1 MAKARMAGKALEAL
15 KWLFKGDD
23 AGQIALRVV
32 PDVGF
37 GVLEGALTPGDL
49 GDKVIAGSSTALG
62 GITGGVALG
71 KLGMGNPIAT
81 QMLDLAGSVGGDF
94 AGRAVGDQVQ
104 RGKDSLM
111 GGKGQTAYERL
122 SEEQFEQLKEEASR
136 QALAEL
142 GLLPQGYQSAL
153 VDPYSGMGVS

>member
-49 GDKVIAGSSTALG
+49 GDKIIAGSGTALG
-62 GITGGVALG
+62 GVTGGAALG

-94 AGRAVGDQVQ
+94 AGRYVAEGLQK
-104 RGKDSLM
+104 GKDKLM
-111 GGKGQTAYERL
+111 GGEGQTAYEKL
-122 SEEQFEQLKEEASR
+122 SDEQFRQLKEQASR

-142 GLLPQGYQSAL
+142 GLLPQGYQTAL

>member
-23 AGQIALRVV
+23 AGQIALRVI

-37 GVLEGALTPGDL
+37 GVLEGALTPGDI
-49 GDKVIAGSSTALG
+49 GDKIIAGSSTAVGSLAG
-62 GITGGVALG
+62 GIGLG
-71 KLGMGNPIAT
+71 KLGGNSMVAR
-81 QMLDLAGSVGGDF
+81 QLLDISGSVGGDF
-94 AGRAVGDQVQ
+94 AGRAVGDMIQ
-104 RGKDSLM
+104 RGKDKVS

-122 SEEQFEQLKEEASR
+122 SEEQFNALKEEASR

>member
-1 MAKARMAGKALEAL
+1 MAKGRMAGMALDAL

-23 AGQIALRVV
+23 AGQIALRVI

-49 GDKVIAGSSTALG
+49 GDKVIAGAGTALG
-62 GITGGVALG
+62 GVTGGATLG
-71 KLGMGNPIAT
+71 KLGGNSPVAR
-81 QMLDLAGSVGGDF
+81 QLLDLTGSVGGDF
-94 AGRAVGDQVQ
+94 AGRFLAEGVQ
-104 RGKDSLM
+104 RGKDKVM

-122 SEEQFEQLKEEASR
+122 SEDQFNAMKDEATR

-153 VDPYSGMGVS
+153 TDMYTGQGVS

>member
-37 GVLEGALTPGDL
+37 GVLEGAMTPGDIT
-49 GDKVIAGSSTALG
+49 DKIVAAGGSAVGSLAG
-62 GITGGVALG
+62 GAALG
-71 KLGMGNPIAT
+71 KLGGKSNVARQLLDMG
-81 QMLDLAGSVGGDF
+81 GSVGGEF
-94 AGRAVGDQVQ
+94 AGRSASESIQ

-122 SEEQFEQLKEEASR
+122 SEEQFAAMKEEASR
-136 QALAEL
+136 QVLAEL
-142 GLLPQGYQSAL
+142 GLLPQGYQAAL
-153 VDPYSGMGVS
+153 HDPYSGLGVS

>member
-1 MAKARMAGKALEAL
+1 MAGKAMEAL
-15 KWLFKGDD
+15 KWLFKDQG
-23 AGQIALRVV
+23 AGEIALRVV

-49 GDKVIAGSSTALG
+49 GDKVIAGSATALG
-62 GITGGVALG
+62 GVTGGLALG
-71 KLGMGNPIAT
+71 KLGMGNPVAT

-111 GGKGQTAYERL
+111 GGKGQTAYERMGD
-122 SEEQFEQLKEEASR
+122 EQFEAMKAEASR
-136 QALAEL
+136 QVLAEL

-153 VDPYSGMGVS
+153 HDPSSGLGVN

>member
-37 GVLEGALTPGDL
+37 GVLEGAMTPGDL
-49 GDKVIAGSSTALG
+49 GDKIVAGSSTALG
-62 GITGGVALG
+62 SLAGGIGLG
-71 KLGMGNPIAT
+71 KLGGNNVVAR
-81 QMLDLAGSVGGDF
+81 QLLDIGGSVGGDF
-94 AGRAVGDQVQ
+94 AGRFVGDHIQ
-104 RGKDSLM
+104 RGKDSVM

-122 SEEQFEQLKEEASR
+122 SEQQFEQMKKEASR
-136 QALAEL
+136 QVLAEL

-153 VDPYSGMGVS
+153 VDTYTGMGVS

>member
-1 MAKARMAGKALEAL
+1 MAKGRLAGTALEAL

-23 AGQIALRVV
+23 AGQIALRVI

-49 GDKVIAGSSTALG
+49 GDKIIAGTGTALG
-62 GITGGVALG
+62 GVTGGAALG
-71 KLGMGNPIAT
+71 KLGGNSMAAR
-81 QMLDLAGSVGGDF
+81 QLLDITGSVGGDF
-94 AGRAVGDQVQ
+94 VGRFAAEGIQ
-104 RGKDSLM
+104 RGKDKVT

-122 SEEQFEQLKEEASR
+122 SEEQFDAMKEEATR

-153 VDPYSGMGVS
+153 TDMYTGQGVN

>member
-23 AGQIALRVV
+23 AGQIALRVI

-49 GDKVIAGSSTALG
+49 GDKIIAGSSTAVGSLAG
-62 GITGGVALG
+62 GIGLG
-71 KLGMGNPIAT
+71 KLGGNSMVAR
-81 QMLDLAGSVGGDF
+81 QLLDIGGSVGGDF
-94 AGRAVGDQVQ
+94 AGRFVGEGIQ
-104 RGKDSLM
+104 RGKDKLS

-122 SEEQFEQLKEEASR
+122 SEEQFEALKAEASR

-153 VDPYSGMGVS
+153 TDMYTGMGVS

>member
-49 GDKVIAGSSTALG
+49 GDKVVAAAGSSVGSLAG
-62 GITGGVALG
+62 GIGLG
-71 KLGMGNPIAT
+71 KLGGKSQVAR
-81 QMLDLAGSVGGDF
+81 QLLDMAGSVGGEF
-94 AGRAVGDQVQ
+94 GGRYVSEGIQ
-104 RGKDSLM
+104 RGKDKLL

-122 SEEQFEQLKEEASR
+122 SEEQFLAMKEEASR
-136 QALAEL
+136 QVLAEM
-142 GLLPQGYQSAL
+142 GLLPAGYQAAL
-153 VDPYSGMGVS
+153 HDPYSGMGVN

>member
-15 KWLFKGDD
+15 RWLFKGDD
-23 AGQIALRVV
+23 AGQIALRVI

-49 GDKVIAGSSTALG
+49 GDKVIAGAGTALG
-62 GITGGVALG
+62 GVTGGAALG
-71 KLGMGNPIAT
+71 KLGGNSIAAR
-81 QMLDLAGSVGGDF
+81 QLLDLTGSVGGDF
-94 AGRAVGDQVQ
+94 AGRFVAEGIQ
-104 RGKDSLM
+104 RGKDKVM

-122 SEEQFEQLKEEASR
+122 SEEQFNVMKEEATR

-153 VDPYSGMGVS
+153 TDLYTGMGAS

>member
-1 MAKARMAGKALEAL
+1 MAKGRMAGKALEAL

-23 AGQIALRVV
+23 AGQIALRVI

-49 GDKVIAGSSTALG
+49 GDKIVAGAGTALG
-62 GITGGVALG
+62 GVTGGAALG
-71 KLGMGNPIAT
+71 KLGGNSMAAR
-81 QMLDLAGSVGGDF
+81 QLLDLAGSVGGDF
-94 AGRAVGDQVQ
+94 AGRYVAEGVQ
-104 RGKDSLM
+104 RGKDKVM
-111 GGKGQTAYERL
+111 GGKGQTAYERM
-122 SEEQFEQLKEEASR
+122 SEEQFNVMKEEAAR

-153 VDPYSGMGVS
+153 TDMYTGQGVS